1 MPEVETLA
9 SFRPTGPDPGLC
21 GSCRHGR
28 RVVTLRG
35 SQFWLCERSRSD
47 PAFPR
52 YAPLPVIACRGYQLR
67 CAEEREQGG

>member
-1 MPEVETLA
+1 MPEVETFA

-28 RVVTLRG
+28 RVVTSRG

-47 PAFPR
+47 AAFPR
-52 YAPLPVIACRGYQLR
+52 YPRLPVIACRGYEVR
-67 CAEEREQGG
+67 SAAELEQ

>member
-52 YAPLPVIACRGYQLR
+52 YPGLPVVTCRGYEVRSVAGL
-67 CAEEREQGG
+67 EQ